1 MEKIKLPKINLK
13 SIWMGIEFSLVCL
26 LVLLLFIGCIII
38 TANGY
43 NEDHGEYPKQIKLG
57 LGGNIKSSLV
67 VTGSHEYIVTT
78 YTTKTGAGIST
89 IHNQSCKFCVSKK
102 SKK

>member
-1 MEKIKLPKINLK
+1 MKKIKLPKINLK
-13 SIWMGIEFSLVCL
+13 SIWETVEFPFVCL
-26 LVLLLFIGCIII
+26 FLLILFFGCIVIA
-38 TANGY
+38 ANGY
-43 NEDHGEYPKQIKLG
+43 KEEKGEYPKPIKLG
-57 LGGNIKSSLV
+57 LGDNIKASLV

-89 IHNQSCKFCVSKK
+89 IHNQSCKFCAAKK